1 MDRRHSLRIAVL
13 LPVRIWGVDAYARP
27 FMHLAHAK
35 NISATGAVVKGVPCQ
50 VLVGEIVDVQCGE
63 EKAQFRVVWVGQPDS
78 RAQREIGIQC
88 LPAEPLIWVVNL
100 RRCAQLVG
108 KG

>member
-1 MDRRHSLRIAVL
+1 MDRRRSPRISVL
-13 LPVRIWGVDAYARP
+13 LPVRIWGVDAYSRP

-35 NISATGAVVKGVPCQ
+35 NISATGAVVKGIPCEI
-50 VLVGEIVDVQCGE
+50 LEGEVVDVQYGD
-63 EKAQFRVVWVGQPDS
+63 EKAQFRVVWVGQPNS

-88 LPAEPLIWVVNL
+88 LPSEPQIWAVNL
-100 RRCAQLVG
+100 RRCTQLVG